1 MPIQSLG
8 GWIID
13 EIRLTDIQ
21 KLILYSLCRA
31 TQGGKGSHVPKPY
44 FMGKPRLQGHK
55 AEKAL
60 RDLIALNYIQKHP
73 TGSEMTY
80 ALDERGLEE
89 CRKLR
94 DKLRTL

>member
-1 MPIQSLG
+1 MNDI
-8 GWIID
+8 
-13 EIRLTDIQ
+13 ELTEIQ

-60 RDLIALNYIQKHP
+60 RDLIALNYILKHP

-94 DKLRTL
+94 ERLKAF

>member
-1 MPIQSLG
+1 MHPAAAAARVG
-8 GWIID
+8 EEKRKGFHV
-13 EIRLTDIQ
+13 Q
-21 KLILYSLCRA
+21 K
-31 TQGGKGSHVPKPY
+31 TY

-60 RDLIALNYIQKHP
+60 RDLTALNYILKHP

-94 DKLRTL
+94 ERLKAL

>member
-1 MPIQSLG
+1 VDDIQ
-8 GWIID
+8 
-13 EIRLTDIQ
+13 LTDIQ

-31 TQGGKGSHVPKPY
+31 TQGSRDAHVPKPY
-44 FMGKPRLQGHK
+44 FMNRPRLQGRK
-55 AEKAL
+55 AERAL
-60 RDLIALNYIQKHP
+60 RDLVAFNYILKHP
-73 TGSEMTY
+73 TGGEMTY

>member
-1 MPIQSLG
+1 
-8 GWIID
+8 
-13 EIRLTDIQ
+13 
-21 KLILYSLCRA
+21 
-31 TQGGKGSHVPKPY
+31 
-44 FMGKPRLQGHK
+44 MGKPRLQGHM

-60 RDLIALNYIQKHP
+60 RDLIALNYVLKHP

-94 DKLRTL
+94 ESLNAL